1 MFGPGLHLLKV
12 FPADLLFTINSMDIA
27 NYADENTPY
36 ATVNDTDSL
45 IVSLEEDS
53 EFLLIYFD
61 NNLMKSKMPNATFR
75 SFLMEK

>member
-1 MFGPGLHLLKV
+1 
-12 FPADLLFTINSMDIA
+12 MDIA

>member
-1 MFGPGLHLLKV
+1 
-12 FPADLLFTINSMDIA
+12 MDIA
-27 NYADENTPY
+27 NYTDENTPY